1 MPASLEPMSNGDR
14 YLLLSMALCAVT
26 VSVIGILSISNSDCD
41 KLIKG
46 GYAAYLILQGQLM
59 FGQKLHAFIYKVP
72 MEPSKQVRAV
82 ILSSLEIYHLLTLPY
97 HCFLAQR
104 RTRKTSGAKRTPK
117 LVLPTFSVHAGA
129 LASSSRRWA
138 SPTSLTCR

>member
-72 MEPSKQVRAV
+72 MEPSKQVRV
-82 ILSSLEIYHLLTLPY
+82 ILSPPNSKFTTCSHLQLPY

-104 RTRKTSGAKRTPK
+104 RTRTTPGAKRTPK

-129 LASSSRRWA
+129 LASSSRR
-138 SPTSLTCR
+138 RR